1 MIIKDVIILK
11 ESRKKVKLTFTAN
24 DNKLKQLTIIKQVKS
39 TKNDR
44 QGKQY

>member
-24 DNKLKQLTIIKQVKS
+24 KVTDNKLK
-39 TKNDR
+39 
-44 QGKQY
+44 